1 MIWNSRIYLG
11 IGLKKKYRRIKWKIM
26 HNIAQQGIY
35 ILRLPMDYAGNP
47 EIIYS
52 AVLLQ
57 KYYPAD
63 SFCIIGL
70 ANTKR
75 EALRLIEQITSEMYQ
90 KLNGIDYYSFFELE
104 KPKAD

>member
-1 MIWNSRIYLG
+1 MEQPDLSGYWTEKKISAYKMENYAQHSTTGNLYFKAAY
-11 IGLKKKYRRIKWKIM
+11 GLC
-26 HNIAQQGIY
+26 
-35 ILRLPMDYAGNP
+35 GNP